1 MLSKLV
7 TFIGLDA
14 IGRVLKRAKQV
25 GMSDFGQGY
34 VSELFFFQNGV
45 FNWYYD
51 CDLSYKVP
59 SEGEAKDWLLAYLW
73 STNLNFNVDIR

>member
-34 VSELFFFQNGV
+34 VSELFFFFQNGV
-45 FNWYYD
+45 LTDIMIVISVTRYPAKARQRID
-51 CDLSYKVP
+51 C
-59 SEGEAKDWLLAYLW
+59 
-73 STNLNFNVDIR
+73 